1 MCAKFWHG
9 AADSDFEAKRG
20 IIETLDVQATLGES
34 VLSIVQCIRSAGK
47 KIERVEARLAVLCVL
62 AFALRIYR
70 LGHFSLRGDEAFDVL
85 FDSLPLAE
93 LIRQLRFVQPYPP
106 LPHLGLHYWLLLAGR
121 SEFAVRFWPVLA
133 GTLTVALTYALGR
146 ELFGRRVGL
155 LAATFAAFNPLL
167 FWWSQDLHFYSVVGA
182 TATASTWL
190 ALRCFRSESQ
200 ATPADWL
207 LYFLATMLSLFWSYF
222 GYFAWLPQSL
232 VVGWKF
238 ARGRLARGV
247 LARWAAAQAVL
258 LAFIVPWLLSTLGL
272 VSSYVEP
279 WIRPAGPLEIVWR
292 TLAAHSAGV
301 TTTPEAMRPLSDAA
315 AILPLSLGFGLLG
328 LAGVF
333 FAWRQERDG
342 LALSLAFL
350 LAPLALY
357 YLFSILSR
365 PVFDEKFTLIVS
377 PFFLLLLARGVEGL
391 RRRVPLAALAG
402 LLLVFGGAT
411 HALANYF
418 FVPGYAKSPPWRELV
433 AGIHARARPDDL
445 LIFNFPDP
453 ATPYYNADFL
463 PAQLLPSSA
472 PTTPGEVAME
482 VETALEGHPRAWL
495 VPQPMP
501 NWDAE
506 GLVGRWLGR
515 HADKRDEVRAG
526 PLLAELYLSPQTF
539 LAEMERQETGF
550 GDKVKLLGYD
560 VECGTGK
567 GSCRVGGVLEL
578 TLYWRALAPMS
589 TSYTVFAHLVGPD
602 GSIQAQQDN
611 PPVGGAYPTSEWLP
625 GSIIVD
631 KYAIMIREGA
641 PPGDYTLRVGLYDPA
656 SGERLP
662 ATGEGGPL
670 ADDQA
675 VLSQELWVG
684 ER

>member
-1 MCAKFWHG
+1 VG
-9 AADSDFEAKRG
+9 
-20 IIETLDVQATLGES
+20 
-34 VLSIVQCIRSAGK
+34 
-47 KIERVEARLAVLCVL
+47 ARLLLLCAL
-62 AFALRIYR
+62 AFALRTYR

-133 GTLTVALTYALGR
+133 GTLAVPLTYALGR
-146 ELFGRRVGL
+146 DLFGRRVGL

-167 FWWSQDLHFYSVVGA
+167 LWWSQDLHFYSVVGA
-182 TATASTWL
+182 AAAASTWL
-190 ALRCFRSESQ
+190 ALRCFRSEGR

-207 LYFLATMLSLFWSYF
+207 LYLLATMFSLFWSYF

-232 VVGWKF
+232 VVGWRF
-238 ARGRLARGV
+238 LRGRLAGGV
-247 LARWAAAQAVL
+247 LVRWAAAQAAL

-279 WIRPAGPLEIVWR
+279 WIRQAGPLEIVWR
-292 TLAAHSAGV
+292 TLTAHSAGV
-301 TTTPEAMRPLSDAA
+301 TTTPQAMRPLSEAE
-315 AILPLSLGFGLLG
+315 AILPLAVGFGLLF
-328 LAGVF
+328 LTGVL

-342 LALSLAFL
+342 LALSLVFL

-377 PFFLLLLARGVEGL
+377 PFFFLLVARGVEGL
-391 RRRVPLAALAG
+391 RRRSSLAAVAA
-402 LLLVFGGAT
+402 LLLIFGGAT

-453 ATPYYNADFL
+453 ATPYYNADFI
-463 PAQLLPSSA
+463 PALLLPSSA
-472 PTTPGEVAME
+472 PLTPDEVAVE
-482 VETALEGHPRAWL
+482 VEAALAGHPRAWL

-515 HADKRDEVRAG
+515 HADKRAEVRAG
-526 PLLAELYLSPQTF
+526 PLLTELYLAPQTF
-539 LAEMERQETGF
+539 LAQMEAQEATF
-550 GDKVKLLGYD
+550 GGKIKLLGYD
-560 VECGTGK
+560 VECRTGRDACQA
-567 GSCRVGGVLEL
+567 GDVLEL

-589 TSYTVFAHLVGPD
+589 ASYTVFTHLVGP
-602 GSIQAQQDN
+602 GGNMQGQQDN
-611 PPVGGAYPTSEWLP
+611 PPVGGTYPTSEWSP
-625 GSIIVD
+625 GETIVD
-631 KYAIMIREGA
+631 KYDIMIQQGA
-641 PPGDYTLRVGLYDPA
+641 PPGEYTLRVGLYDPA

-662 ATGEGGPL
+662 AADTSGPL
-670 ADDQA
+670 ADNQA
-675 VLSQELWVG
+675 VLSQKLWV
-684 ER
+684 E